1 MGSMDLSEMN
11 SSDME
16 QLLQGA
22 NLDELYGHQL
32 LFPGALGAEAAG
44 IGMPQDALL
53 RIVDV
58 AQLLQQAFGQAP
70 EQQAEE
76 QAPAAAAGEAG
87 GDGGRGEGAEAN
99 AQAEE
104 TGHGQQGSGQQ
115 SGQGSRQ

>member
-58 AQLLQQAFGQAP
+58 AQLLQQAFGQAT
-70 EQQAEE
+70 EQEAEE
-76 QAPAAAAGEAG
+76 QAPVAVAGAAGSSG
-87 GDGGRGEGAEAN
+87 GSGEGVAGN
-99 AQAEE
+99 AQEE
-104 TGHGQQGSGQQ
+104 GTRQGQEGSDQQ
-115 SGQGSRQ
+115 DSQ